1 MARTTAAEVKEI
13 MDGCSVS
20 DVIVTSLIT
29 AASDLVTQVF
39 SGDTSITDTLLEE
52 IERWLTAH
60 MIASSLYRSTKTE
73 GVGDA
78 SVSYTGNFGEG
89 LKSTPYG
96 QMVLTL
102 DFTGKLAKVGKQV
115 ASIYAITSFDD

>member
-1 MARTTAAEVKEI
+1 MARTTATEVKEI
-13 MDGCSVS
+13 MDGCTVS
-20 DVIVTSLIT
+20 DAIVTSLIT
-29 AASDLVTQVF
+29 AASEVVTQVF
-39 SGDTSITDTLLEE
+39 SGDTTISDTLLEE

-78 SVSYTGNFGEG
+78 SVSYTGTFGEG

-102 DFTGKLAKVGKQV
+102 DFTGKMAKTGKQV
-115 ASIYAITSFDD
+115 ASVYSIPSFD